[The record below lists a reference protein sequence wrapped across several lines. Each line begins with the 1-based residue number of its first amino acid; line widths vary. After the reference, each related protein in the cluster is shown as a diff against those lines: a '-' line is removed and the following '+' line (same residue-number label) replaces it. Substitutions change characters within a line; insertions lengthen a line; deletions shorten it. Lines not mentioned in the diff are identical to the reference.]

1 MGLAGAGQR
10 FARNKRET
18 SKNERNDMTISGK
31 IAALATLAVSALAL
45 AGSARAEDKPTA
57 ITIATEGAYA
67 PWNFTGADGK
77 AEGFEIDLAND
88 LCGRMKIKCTVVIQ
102 DWDGLIPGLTAG
114 KFDVIMA
121 SMFITD
127 KRLQV
132 INFSRPY
139 AIDPSTFA
147 VAKTSPLAKSDL
159 SGKYNLNDEAAAQPV
174 IDKMKPLVKGE
185 IVGVQAATTNQQF
198 LKKYFDGVIDIREYK
213 TTQEHDLDLAAGRV
227 DALFAQGTAL
237 AATLSKPELSAYT
250 VAGPQFLGGV
260 FGRGTGAGMRKLD
273 TTLLAMFNDA
283 IGAAI
288 GDGTIKTL
296 AMKWLKADVTPPQ

>member
-1 MGLAGAGQR
+1 MNDFGKLA
-10 FARNKRET
+10 
-18 SKNERNDMTISGK
+18 S
-31 IAALATLAVSALAL
+31 IASFALAAVALSGA
-45 AGSARAEDKPTA
+45 AQAQAKPTA

-67 PWNFTGADGK
+67 PWNFTGPDGK
-77 AEGFEIDLAND
+77 AAGFEIDLAHN
-88 LCGRMKIKCTVVIQ
+88 LCERMKITCSIVIQ

-147 VAKTSPLAKSDL
+147 VNKTSPLAKSDL
-159 SGKYNLNDEAAAQPV
+159 SGKFNLNEEAAAQPV
-174 IDKMKPLVKGE
+174 IDKMKPLLKGT

-198 LKKYFDGVIDIREYK
+198 LKKYFDGVVDIREYK

-227 DALFAQGTAL
+227 DALFAQATAL
-237 AATLSKPELSAYT
+237 AATLSKPEYGSYT

-260 FGRGTGAGMRKLD
+260 FGRGTGAGMRKSD
-273 TTLLAMFNDA
+273 AALLGMFNDA
-283 IGAAI
+283 IGAAMA
-288 GDGTIKTL
+288 DGTIKNL
-296 AMKWLKADVTPPQ
+296 SMKWLKTDVSPPQ

>member
-1 MGLAGAGQR
+1 MSTLR
-10 FARNKRET
+10 
-18 SKNERNDMTISGK
+18 K
-31 IAALATLAVSALAL
+31 IASLTALAL
-45 AGSARAEDKPTA
+45 SVLAVAGGVRAQDKPTA

-77 AEGFEIDLAND
+77 AEGMEIDLAND
-88 LCGRMKIKCTVVIQ
+88 LCSRMKVKCTIVIQ

-159 SGKYNLNDEAAAQPV
+159 SGKYNLNDEAAAQPS

-198 LKKYFDGVIDIREYK
+198 LKKYFEGVIDIREYK

-227 DALFAQGTAL
+227 DALFAQSTAL
-237 AATLSKPELSAYT
+237 AATLSKPGFSAYT
-250 VAGPQFLGGV
+250 IAGPQFLGGV
-260 FGRGTGAGMRKLD
+260 FGRGTGAGMRKSD
-273 TTLLAMFNDA
+273 TALLAMFNDA
-283 IGAAI
+283 IGDAI
-288 GDGTIKTL
+288 ADGTIKTL
-296 AMKWLKADVTPPQ
+296 SMKWLKADVTPPQ

>member
-1 MGLAGAGQR
+1 MKV
-10 FARNKRET
+10 F
-18 SKNERNDMTISGK
+18 GK
-31 IAALATLAVSALAL
+31 IASIAALALSALAL
-45 AGSARAEDKPTA
+45 AFSSGAQSQEKPTA

-67 PWNFTGADGK
+67 PWNFTGPDGK
-77 AEGFEIDLAND
+77 AAGMEIDLANN
-88 LCGRMKIKCTVVIQ
+88 LCDRMKIKCTIVIQ

-132 INFSRPY
+132 INFSRAY

-147 VAKTSPLAKSDL
+147 VGKTSPLAKSDL
-159 SGKYNLNDEAAAQPV
+159 AGKFNLNDEAASQPV
-174 IDKMKPLVKGE
+174 IDKMKPLLKGT

-198 LKKYFDGVIDIREYK
+198 LKKYFDGVVDIREYK

-227 DALFAQGTAL
+227 DALFAQATAL
-237 AATLSKPELSAYT
+237 AATLSKPGYDSYE

-260 FGRGTGAGMRKLD
+260 FGRGTGAGMRKSD
-273 TTLLAMFNDA
+273 TALLGMFNDA
-283 IGAAI
+283 ITAAMA
-288 GDGTIKTL
+288 DGTIKSL
-296 AMKWLKADVTPPQ
+296 SVKWLKTDVTPPQ